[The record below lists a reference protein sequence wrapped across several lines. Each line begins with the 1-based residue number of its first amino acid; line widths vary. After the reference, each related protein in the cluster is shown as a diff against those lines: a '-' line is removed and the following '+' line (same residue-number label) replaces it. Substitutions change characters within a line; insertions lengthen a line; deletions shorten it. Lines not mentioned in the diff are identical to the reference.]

1 MNFSDPFWGYSILL
15 RTIVYVLIPLFGIL
29 QFIRLRR
36 ALHVFQL
43 EGYKRGRFLEWCRAN
58 KKRSRFLTKPTAK

>member
-43 EGYKRGRFLEWCRAN
+43 EGYKRVSFPRVV
-58 KKRSRFLTKPTAK
+58 SS